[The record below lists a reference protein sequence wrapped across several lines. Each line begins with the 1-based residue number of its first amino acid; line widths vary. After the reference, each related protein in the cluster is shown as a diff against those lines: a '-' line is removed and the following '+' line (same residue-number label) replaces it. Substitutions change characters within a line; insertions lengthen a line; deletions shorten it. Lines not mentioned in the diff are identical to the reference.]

1 MTDDRFSALVKH
13 VRDVELFRNLTG
25 RDMEMVSSRVT
36 CWNYPNGN
44 RLITQGHK
52 GSAFYILNK
61 GQVSIQV
68 KQGLFG
74 KKKEVAT
81 LQPGHLFGEISL
93 ILDQKCTADVVAS
106 EDVEAFVFNRE
117 LFKFLIENNEPF
129 RKTIE
134 EIAIERRADTAKK
147 R

>member
-1 MTDDRFSALVKH
+1 MYLVLCTKYL
-13 VRDVELFRNLTG
+13 VLCTMCPVLA
-25 RDMEMVSSRVT
+25 VWS
-36 CWNYPNGN
+36 
-44 RLITQGHK
+44 
-52 GSAFYILNK
+52 GS
-61 GQVSIQV
+61 
-68 KQGLFG
+68 
-74 KKKEVAT
+74 
-81 LQPGHLFGEISL
+81 
-93 ILDQKCTADVVAS
+93 LDQKCTADVVAS